1 MAGGGGG
8 GVRDRCG
15 RGTVPSEL
23 HPGQDPTQPSLA
35 GEPAER
41 RAVGAAGGRQEV
53 EERVREEEGR
63 QGDMVERETTT
74 EDMSLTF

>member
-1 MAGGGGG
+1 MG
-8 GVRDRCG
+8 GVRSHQSFTLDK
-15 RGTVPSEL
+15 TLPSP
-23 HPGQDPTQPSLA
+23 HWR